1 MRLNKSKNVK
11 SLLLTGAI
19 ASLVAVGCGD
29 PEVKDPTK
37 NDDPKET
44 IKEDLDP
51 NGKQSRLAKIGKKV
65 FSIPSPLQLSL
76 LIKETGAEYDQSL
89 LHDVQKV
96 DSYLDEV
103 KMALNMGI
111 YGADLGYVS
120 VYENNSD
127 AIGYMKTVNMLSEKL
142 EIAEAFDQ
150 KLVAEISEHIEA
162 GAKDSLLITISDA
175 YRDADEYLKDNKRE
189 HVGALILAGGWVE
202 SLHFATMVNQVENNE
217 TVRGRIGEQKK
228 ALDNILN
235 ILVRYYS
242 KPGVGEVYD
251 ALEQL
256 WDIFDQVQIT
266 YTYEK
271 PEVDV
276 ENRHTTIKSKTNVEF
291 SPETYKAI
299 SDKVNEIRTLIT
311 K

>member
-1 MRLNKSKNVK
+1 MRLNELMSVK

-19 ASLVAVGCGD
+19 TSLVLVGCGD
-29 PEVKDPTK
+29 PKTEQPAQNEDPIETK
-37 NDDPKET
+37 KE
-44 IKEDLDP
+44 ELDP

-96 DSYLDEV
+96 ESYLDEV
-103 KMALNMGI
+103 KMALNMGV

-150 KLVAEISEHIEA
+150 KLITKISDHIEA

-189 HVGALILAGGWVE
+189 YVGALILAGGWVE
-202 SLHFATMVNQVENNE
+202 SIHFATLVNEVENNK
-217 TVRGRIGEQKK
+217 TVRSRIGEQKK

-242 KPGVGEVYD
+242 KPGVGQVYD
-251 ALEQL
+251 SLEQL

-291 SPETYKAI
+291 TPETFKAI
-299 SDKVNEIRTLIT
+299 SNKVNEIRNLIT